1 MSNQQIESNK
11 MLFTVNWWRK
21 LLKMVTQQ
29 GQEYASIDADND
41 YASNVMKDMIDKVS
55 RAVDEGTGMDEVTL
69 YFKHA
74 DGRAIEIKMSVAL
87 CAPDDTFSDD

>member
-21 LLKMVTQQ
+21 LLKMVTRQ

-41 YASNVMKDMIDKVS
+41 YASNVMKDMIDEVT
-55 RAVDEGTGMDEVTL
+55 RAVDKGTGMDEVTL
-69 YFKHA
+69 YFEHA

-87 CAPDDTFSDD
+87 CATDDTLSDD